1 MSATDRPWKLVLLLA
16 GIFLA
21 GMVSGALVMIRIGR
35 EMAVRRPL
43 PGQWAP
49 QQMRRLAERLSLSP
63 EQQETLRPIV
73 RRNMQDLARVRN
85 YTFQETGS
93 ILERME
99 REISDKLTPE
109 QRGKFE
115 QMNKEWRERLRRQF
129 GPGGG
134 MRGRHGEPPIGPPS
148 GPPPEKPADKPP
160 GG

>member
-1 MSATDRPWKLVLLLA
+1 MNTFDRPWKLVLLLA

-35 EMAVRRPL
+35 EMAERRPL

-49 QQMRRLAERLSLSP
+49 HQMRRLSERLNLTP

-73 RRNMQDLARVRN
+73 HRNMQDLARVRN
-85 YTFQETGS
+85 YTFQETKS

-99 REISDKLTPE
+99 REVAEKLTPE
-109 QRGKFE
+109 QRAKFE
-115 QMNKEWRERLRRQF
+115 QMNKEWRERARRQF

-134 MRGRHGEPPIGPPS
+134 MRGRRGEPPD
-148 GPPPEKPADKPP
+148 GPPPEKPVEKPP